1 MANGQFTVD
10 VAGAL
15 NRGLQF
21 RQQEQL
27 RPLQVQQAEQ
37 ALQGQQQQFQTG
49 QIQQQAVQQQ
59 VDKRNDQ
66 QKTQSLLKAAL
77 NVESLPD
84 EQIAPFLRSHIA
96 SVQEQGGNAAES
108 VKALALAEAGDFK
121 SIRSGAANLINI
133 GVRQGDLAPEVAKKA
148 PAAFQQIKG
157 GLVFDPNKGTFA
169 IDEVAKQRFDELAT
183 KAKTEGKLEFKD
195 RQSLNKDV
203 TKLLKNTTLI
213 NNTAKDL
220 EALGKIGG
228 GPASIALV
236 FKFMKALDPT
246 SVVREG
252 EFATAQNS
260 AGIPESVANTYNK
273 LIKGERLGA
282 VQIQQFVDT
291 AKDLSDSAVT
301 SSNDEVGNMLDT
313 FGDTIPDKF
322 KAGLLGRI
330 PKRFNKVEAKSKVRT
345 IGRFQVEEQ

>member
-21 RQQEQL
+21 RQEQQL
-27 RPLQVQQAEQ
+27 RPLQVEQAEQ

-49 QIQQQAVQQQ
+49 QIQQQALQQQ
-59 VDKRNDQ
+59 VDRRNDE
-66 QKTQSLLKAAL
+66 QKTQSLLNAAL
-77 NVESLPD
+77 NVDALPD
-84 EQIAPFLRSHIA
+84 EQIAPFLRSHIKN
-96 SVQEQGGNAAES
+96 VQAQGGDAAES
-108 VKALALAEAGDFK
+108 VKALALAEAGDFETV
-121 SIRSGAANLINI
+121 RSGAANLINI
-133 GVRQGDLAPEVAKKA
+133 GVRQGDLSPEVAKKA
-148 PAAFQQIKG
+148 PAAFQQVKG
-157 GLVFDPNKGTFA
+157 GLVFDPNTGSFA
-169 IDEVAKQRFDELAT
+169 IDQVAKQRFDELAT
-183 KAKTEGKLEFKD
+183 KAQTEGKLEFKD

-203 TKLLKNTTLI
+203 TTLLKNTVLI

-220 EALGKIGG
+220 EKLGKIGG

-252 EFATAQNS
+252 EFATAEKS
-260 AGIPESVANTYNK
+260 AGVPESVRNTYNK
-273 LIKGERLGA
+273 LVKGERLGA

-291 AKDLSDSAVT
+291 AKELSDSSAT
-301 SSNDEVGNMLDT
+301 SSKEEVGSMLDT
-313 FGDTIPDKF
+313 FGDTIPDEF
-322 KAGLLGRI
+322 KTGLLGRI